1 MRKVEE
7 ILEMLNEEIL
17 SKLSQEELELVDNEF
32 GNRNNFCDMYQD
44 GASQSGEEEYFD
56 VNEYLEKI
64 LENR

>member
-17 SKLSQEELELVDNEF
+17 SKLSQEELEQVDAEY
-32 GNRNNFCDMYQD
+32 GNRNHFCDMYQD

-56 VNEYLEKI
+56 VNEYLKLC